1 MFKTYATKE
10 EQSEKENGLQTL
22 NGNICR
28 LCVCDTEEE
37 AHRQFYWITQSANTL
52 LRLTIKRIKR
62 QNADKDYDS
71 EE

>member
-1 MFKTYATKE
+1 MLRELLPLLDLVLFDVKHW
-10 EQSEKENGLQTL
+10 
-22 NGNICR
+22 
-28 LCVCDTEEE
+28 EEE
-37 AHRQFYWITQSANTL
+37 AHRQSYWITQSANTL